1 MLLLPVMQCL
11 AEEVSDEKP
20 VREVPKAN
28 ASVPKP
34 AVPKRQKNKQVSDK
48 KPAPEAPK
56 VSVPKAACPK
66 PQKSI
71 ASMFLK
77 PQKKKSVDKPADA
90 VTKGA
95 ADKASELRD
104 SPGNYSPH
112 HTALWQL
119 NYVDIVRS

>member
-1 MLLLPVMQCL
+1 MLLLPVMKCL

-20 VREVPKAN
+20 VREFPKAN

-56 VSVPKAACPK
+56 VSLPKAACPK

-71 ASMFLK
+71 ASMFMK

-90 VTKGA
+90 VTK
-95 ADKASELRD
+95 ASELRD

-112 HTALWQL
+112 YTE
-119 NYVDIVRS
+119 RGS